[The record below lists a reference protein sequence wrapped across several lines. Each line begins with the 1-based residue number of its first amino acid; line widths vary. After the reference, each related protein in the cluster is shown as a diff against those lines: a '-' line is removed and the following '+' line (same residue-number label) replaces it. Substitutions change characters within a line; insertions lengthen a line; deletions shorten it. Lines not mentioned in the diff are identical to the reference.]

1 MKKRF
6 LTVSAIYWFIGI
18 IVIAFYAMSCGFSAG
33 HDEES
38 AALITECIYE
48 VRSRM
53 PLVVAGIVAL
63 YVLVIYV
70 MIGRWEKSGTK
81 TRKKRR

>member
-18 IVIAFYAMSCGFSAG
+18 VLIAFYAMSCGFSAG

-38 AALITECIYE
+38 AALITECISE
-48 VRSRM
+48 VRSRT

-63 YVLVIYV
+63 YVFVIYV

-81 TRKKRR
+81 KRKKRR